1 MREMQSR
8 FSRFFALL
16 LVACLFAAL
25 LPTSV
30 LAEGAEPTQEAV
42 LKDGVNLVQED
53 VAGLLYR
60 VDAGK
65 VLVLKGT
72 KEQPLT
78 LKNCKIELSRETMFF
93 SGTGVGYNGE
103 SRARLAIGDYVTLE
117 NCEITAKD
125 GSCATG
131 SGNDA
136 CIEFFGVDTR
146 LVGGSILGENWAGQ
160 FLGLFGAADVTLS
173 GHAGADDGCAGYMEL
188 CHVRHLCA
196 AFGKEGV
203 ALGAG
208 HDAQNGQCE
217 RVLFGRFEHEL

>member
-53 VAGLLYR
+53 AAGLLYR

-78 LKNCKIELSRETMFF
+78 LKNCKIELSGETMFF

-117 NCEITAKD
+117 NCEITAKE

-136 CIEFFGVDTR
+136 CIEFFGVGTR

-160 FLGLFGAADVTLS
+160 FLGLFG
-173 GHAGADDGCAGYMEL
+173 
-188 CHVRHLCA
+188 
-196 AFGKEGV
+196 KEGV
-203 ALGAG
+203 ALCTG